1 MSVKDIASIFEQK
14 AKQKT
19 ASNSSKRRSS
29 VDNFSLT
36 NHKFY
41 LPDRNNKD
49 LETIQG
55 NSSFLI

>member
-19 ASNSSKRRSS
+19 SSNFSKRRSS

-36 NHKFY
+36 NHQFY
-41 LPDRNNKD
+41 HPNRNKND
-49 LETIQG
+49 LQIIQS
-55 NSSFLI
+55 NSIFI